1 MKRVLLVVVAVVAA
15 LLVVPGGAALACSC
29 VGLTPGQA
37 VADADVVLRGTVT
50 DVAVPPRL
58 PLSSSADPAT
68 YTVTVA
74 EVFKGTAAATTYVQS
89 AVSGASCGLEG
100 IDPGREYILFAK
112 ARGEALWASLCGGTG
127 RADAELVAGVVR
139 ATGDG
144 VPPRVAPQTQDPTPP
159 EGPVRRLPGERNPAA
174 GDTAWLVPLVGG
186 SVLALLL
193 GAALVLV
200 LVRGRR
206 R

>member
-1 MKRVLLVVVAVVAA
+1 VKRVLLLVAVVAA
-15 LLVVPGGAALACSC
+15 LLMVPGGTALACSC
-29 VGLTPGQA
+29 VGLTPGPA
-37 VADADVVLRGTVT
+37 VT
-50 DVAVPPRL
+50 
-58 PLSSSADPAT
+58 
-68 YTVTVA
+68 
-74 EVFKGTAAATTYVQS
+74 EVFTGAAA
-89 AVSGASCGLEG
+89 
-100 IDPGREYILFAK
+100 
-112 ARGEALWASLCGGTG
+112 
-127 RADAELVAGVVR
+127 

-144 VPPRVAPQTQDPTPP
+144 VPPRAAPQTQDPTPP

>member
-1 MKRVLLVVVAVVAA
+1 MRPVRPTGMKRVLLVVVAVVAA

-29 VGLTPGQA
+29 VGLTPGHA
-37 VADADVVLRGTVT
+37 VAQAFTGAAAATGDP
-50 DVAVPPRL
+50 VPPRAA
-58 PLSSSADPAT
+58 PETQEPA
-68 YTVTVA
+68 
-74 EVFKGTAAATTYVQS
+74 
-89 AVSGASCGLEG
+89 
-100 IDPGREYILFAK
+100 
-112 ARGEALWASLCGGTG
+112 
-127 RADAELVAGVVR
+127 
-139 ATGDG
+139 
-144 VPPRVAPQTQDPTPP
+144 PP

-186 SVLALLL
+186 SVLALVL